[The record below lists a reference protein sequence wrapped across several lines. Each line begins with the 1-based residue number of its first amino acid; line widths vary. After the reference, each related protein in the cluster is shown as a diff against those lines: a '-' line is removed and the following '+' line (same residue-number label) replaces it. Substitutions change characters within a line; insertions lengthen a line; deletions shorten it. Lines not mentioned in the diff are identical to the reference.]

1 MNWHPAARSQAR
13 ERGPHDVYVVPR
25 GMEHRPVTTEEA
37 HILMMETTGTRT
49 TGDASEGIPDEIPVT
64 TGQYLD

>member
-1 MNWHPAARSQAR
+1 M
-13 ERGPHDVYVVPR
+13 
-25 GMEHRPVTTEEA
+25 TTEEA